1 MDWIIAALASDADLD
16 EILAIEAQSF
26 TNPWTRE
33 MYLAELEHPGV
44 AFFFLARTPTGQAAG
59 FCAFWR
65 VLDELHINNLAVL
78 EGFRRR
84 GLGSLLLSRVIEEG
98 VRLGARS
105 AMLEVRE
112 SNQAAR
118 RLYERF
124 GFVVAGVRPDYYTKP
139 VENALVLRL
148 APLATS

>member
-1 MDWIIAALASDADLD
+1 MNWVIKALASDADLD
-16 EILAIEAQSF
+16 EILAIEEQSF

-44 AFFFLARTPTGQAAG
+44 AFFFLARTATGQAAG

-78 EGFRRR
+78 EGFRRQ

-124 GFVVAGVRPDYYTKP
+124 GFLVAGVRPAYYSKP